1 MSSYTKSQIEFLT
14 TLQTK
19 FGKIT
24 TITRKDLNEVAASLG
39 YRVIPVWITSDK
51 TRHTGRGKFT
61 FPELAGDLNSLT
73 VRNDTRGR
81 PRKYAGAAV
90 SNP

>member
-19 FGKIT
+19 FGTIT

-51 TRHTGRGKFT
+51 NRHTGRGKFT

-81 PRKYAGAAV
+81 PRKYAGAV

>member
-14 TLQTK
+14 ALQATHN
-19 FGKIT
+19 GKT
-24 TITRKDLNEVAASLG
+24 TITRKELNEVASSLG

-51 TRHTGRGKFT
+51 SRHTGRGVFA
-61 FPELAGDLNSLT
+61 FPELSGDLKSLV

-81 PRKYAGAAV
+81 PRKYANAV